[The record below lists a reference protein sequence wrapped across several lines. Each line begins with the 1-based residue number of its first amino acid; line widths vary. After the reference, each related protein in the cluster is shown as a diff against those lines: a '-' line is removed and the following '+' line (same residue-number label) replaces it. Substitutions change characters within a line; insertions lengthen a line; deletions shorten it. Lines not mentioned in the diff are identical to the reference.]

1 MLKSKAENPHATLIT
16 LFLNAVQQVI
26 TPEDR
31 INATKLEA
39 AKLSPYMP
47 VTREVLMNGEGSP
60 DLVRFV
66 EAQQYVRDFDK
77 FFERY
82 MRIHNFEDTAKG
94 VGLQMKKRNTVIG
107 EWPMRLKKGSTNEQ
121 FEILNMSGNT
131 GSERYVEWKRM
142 A

>member
-1 MLKSKAENPHATLIT
+1 
-16 LFLNAVQQVI
+16 
-26 TPEDR
+26 
-31 INATKLEA
+31 
-39 AKLSPYMP
+39 
-47 VTREVLMNGEGSP
+47 MNGEGSP

-107 EWPMRLKKGSTNEQ
+107 EWPMG
-121 FEILNMSGNT
+121 MT
-131 GSERYVEWKRM
+131 GFKL
-142 A
+142 